1 MSAKDRAR
9 IARLEAENARLR
21 ESVEKHLDV
30 YRAQA
35 LELID
40 LRTRLDLVRQALN
53 DKEPA

>member
-1 MSAKDRAR
+1 MTAKDRAR
-9 IARLEAENARLR
+9 IARLESENARLR
-21 ESVEKHLDV
+21 EAIEKHLDV

-40 LRTRLDLVRQALN
+40 LRTRLDLVRQAIN